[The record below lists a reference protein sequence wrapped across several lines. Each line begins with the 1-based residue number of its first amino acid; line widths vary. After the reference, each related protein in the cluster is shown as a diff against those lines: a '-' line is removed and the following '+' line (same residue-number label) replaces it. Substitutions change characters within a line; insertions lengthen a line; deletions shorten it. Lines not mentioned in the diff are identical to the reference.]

1 MDAVFDA
8 PSHTGY
14 TRAMSQ
20 VPSTC
25 GPWMEVPIASAFR
38 GENTA
43 RAMLGM
49 NQVVAVPRPG
59 PVMTELAVI
68 RAIWC
73 N

>member
-8 PSHTGY
+8 SSHFGC

-25 GPWMEVPIASAFR
+25 EPWMEVPIASAFR

-59 PVMTELAVI
+59 PVMTELAAI
-68 RAIWC
+68 RAILS
-73 N
+73 